1 MGYSIG
7 HRSTSVPILQEQ
19 ILALLLH
26 HFDEETYKSG
36 RLVPYV
42 NSLTL
47 AVQEVHGQFVHANM
61 FIRAEV
67 LNVVPQEFD
76 ESLGDQVRNSGCSP
90 RYLIGCGLKT

>member
-1 MGYSIG
+1 MFVGYPIG
-7 HRSTSVPILQEQ
+7 HRPTSVPILQER

-36 RLVPYV
+36 RFVPYV

-61 FIRAEV
+61 FIRAEI
-67 LNVVPQEFD
+67 LSVVPREFD
-76 ESLGDQVRNSGCSP
+76 QSPGDQVRSIFRVQSSLS
-90 RYLIGCGLKT
+90 R